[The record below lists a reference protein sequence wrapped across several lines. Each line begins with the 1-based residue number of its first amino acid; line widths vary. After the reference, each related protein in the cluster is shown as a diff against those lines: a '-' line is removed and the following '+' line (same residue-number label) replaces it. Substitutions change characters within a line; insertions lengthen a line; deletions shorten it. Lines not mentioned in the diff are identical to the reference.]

1 MSWKK
6 DSGITLKK
14 MARELLPGVWKL
26 KDSYSIN
33 QIKIDSVR
41 NGIKNY
47 LLYSFINLKNT
58 NKKVFLAHRKCYF
71 QISIMVWD
79 RITDRTEILMR
90 IRN

>member
-26 KDSYSIN
+26 KDSYSFN
-33 QIKIDSVR
+33 QFKIDSVR

-47 LLYSFINLKNT
+47 LLYSFINLKNA
-58 NKKVFLAHRKCYF
+58 NKKLSLAHRK
-71 QISIMVWD
+71 
-79 RITDRTEILMR
+79 
-90 IRN
+90 